1 MVPFLDLK
9 AQYAQIREEVR
20 IAVDRVLDSQA
31 CIGGPAVAELEAA
44 VAMTCG
50 AAHAVACSN
59 GSDAIVLA
67 LKALGIGPGD
77 EVLVPTFT
85 FFATAGSVRLC
96 GAKPIFVDVEL
107 DTFNIDLKSAAQL
120 VSPACRAMIPVDLF
134 GQASNMSAVMDFA
147 RQHKLKVIEDSA
159 QAIGAEHKSQRVGGI
174 ADITTFSFYPT
185 KNLGA
190 CGEGGLVTTNDGGI
204 AKVLMQLRNHGQSS
218 QYLHEMVGMN
228 ARLDAIQA
236 SILKI
241 KLQHLDRWTAERQA
255 HAAQYRELLSDCADR
270 IALPVQAPEST
281 RHVYNQFVV
290 RVADR
295 DKVKAGLAERGIGS
309 GVYYPLCLHQ
319 QPCFAELGGKAGDHP
334 KAERAAGEVL
344 ALPIFAELSPA
355 QIREVAAALR
365 ELATRPLQ

>member
-1 MVPFLDLK
+1 
-9 AQYAQIREEVR
+9 
-20 IAVDRVLDSQA
+20 
-31 CIGGPAVAELEAA
+31 
-44 VAMTCG
+44 
-50 AAHAVACSN
+50 
-59 GSDAIVLA
+59 
-67 LKALGIGPGD
+67 
-77 EVLVPTFT
+77 
-85 FFATAGSVRLC
+85 
-96 GAKPIFVDVEL
+96 
-107 DTFNIDLKSAAQL
+107 
-120 VSPACRAMIPVDLF
+120 MIPVDLF